1 MKSFARKFL
10 LVLFV
15 TELVW
20 AALLAFAPSSGQMR
34 VFYLGVDG
42 WFNDYLMPRL
52 CADSVRTYVPDCILR
67 KDACYPPICYDFVK
81 LFPKDIAVGG
91 AIHACF
97 GAAALVLGLAVLLR
111 KRGMS
116 WQAMALTVLAVLCS
130 WPAMN
135 AIGVSNQILF
145 AAGFVCI
152 FFAWH
157 DDDVPLLGRFMPS
170 LRRRHA
176 ALAFLTL
183 AIAFK
188 LTPVFFALWL
198 VCARRWREFV
208 VVGVLSSLLVF
219 VPFARHGGFAGFL
232 EYLEDLRLHAQVYA
246 ASANW
251 GVVAVARY
259 VALGLGVDMADFR
272 AGCQVWRAI
281 DFTVAAVSLWLFFRS
296 RCETR
301 RMVFLVTALLVAPAG
316 NLIYT
321 SLLLLPLM
329 AMLMT
334 SPGRESVAMLFLLLP
349 CFVPI
354 RIFYHGGLASNILPA
369 LSLYS
374 VWLLAAVM
382 ETLPV
387 RRRFQPVSLY
397 PQTQ

>member
-1 MKSFARKFL
+1 MTSFAKKFL
-10 LVLFV
+10 AILIA
-15 TELVW
+15 TEIVW

-34 VFYLGVDG
+34 VFFLGVDG
-42 WFNDYLMPRL
+42 WFCDYRMPRV
-52 CADSVRTYVPDCILR
+52 CVDSERTYVPDCILR
-67 KDACYPPICYDFVK
+67 GDACYPPICYDFVR

-91 AIHACF
+91 AMHACV

-116 WQAMALTVLAVLCS
+116 WQAMASTVLAVLCS
-130 WPAMN
+130 GPAMN

-170 LRRRHA
+170 IRRRHA

-183 AIAFK
+183 AIVFK
-188 LTPVFFALWL
+188 LTPVVFALWL
-198 VCARRWREFV
+198 VRARRWREFV
-208 VVGVLSSLLVF
+208 VVGVLSALLVF
-219 VPFARHGGFAGFL
+219 VPFAWHGGFAGFL
-232 EYLEDLRLHAQVYA
+232 EFLEDLRLHAQIYA

-251 GVVAVARY
+251 GIVAVARY
-259 VALGLGVDMADFR
+259 IALWLGVDMADFR
-272 AGCQVWRAI
+272 VGCGVWRI
-281 DFTVAAVSLWLFFRS
+281 PDFVIAAGSLWLFFRS

-301 RMVFLVTALLVAPAG
+301 RMVFLVTAMLVAPAG

-334 SPGRESVAMLFLLLP
+334 SPGRESVAMFFMLLP

-382 ETLPV
+382 ESLPV
-387 RRRFQPVSLY
+387 RRGVSSAGD
-397 PQTQ
+397 